1 MSISLSS
8 RQTDRQTQWEWVDLL
23 VVQLDLPTVREWF
36 NAINNKQLIFV
47 YNFIR
52 TNQSQLD
59 FPLWIFMNEC
69 CVCVCAELSVWIL
82 FNTSINQIVTW
93 RGTVLRVKGE
103 YYSIMPAFSGFF
115 SFADIRK
122 CLPYNSLSI
131 VGVPRAIMRHLLHAF
146 HPIQTD
152 WRQKCL
158 EEPHRTGRSVNG
170 NWNVSPILWGIIQVG
185 HT

>member
-23 VVQLDLPTVREWF
+23 IVQLDLPTVREWF

-69 CVCVCAELSVWIL
+69 CVCVCGTECMNIIQYFNKPDRDVKGDSITSLRRIL
-82 FNTSINQIVTW
+82 FDYAGLFRFFFFRWHKEVSPLQ
-93 RGTVLRVKGE
+93 LPL
-103 YYSIMPAFSGFF
+103 YSGCSPCDHAPL
-115 SFADIRK
+115 AAR
-122 CLPYNSLSI
+122 LS
-131 VGVPRAIMRHLLHAF
+131 PHT
-146 HPIQTD
+146 TD

-158 EEPHRTGRSVNG
+158 KEPQRTGRSVNG
-170 NWNVSPILWGIIQVG
+170 NWNVSPILLGIIQVG